1 MLYRLSRSTL
11 TVLTVCLATFAFF
24 ILLHGLTFNVVMRNY
39 CVGGVSFLNGQNP
52 YEVTLQNGPSN
63 QFKYSPFFAWIM
75 AGVAKSGSQTAVLGL
90 WALVGIAAFCF
101 GLNRWGD
108 LSKKVPFYVTIA
120 LLAALLDLVVS
131 MAAYQVNAL
140 IIGLTLLGLAEY
152 RDGRLLSA
160 GAILSLAANLK
171 VYPVVFLIA
180 LALFLKPRY
189 WIGALSIGLATFLL
203 PVVSV
208 GWSHN
213 LEMHLAWFRVVLGD
227 SSGAGVMDLLSA
239 FQRVGLSGFGQV
251 LRWPVL
257 VATIPLFF
265 AYLPLARRADWR
277 PWMTFGLAA
286 ILLLSPRTEVFT
298 YVLLAP
304 SYVVMTSWCAES
316 GRKIVRTYGGIL
328 VTLLAVAI
336 ASCRFSDPNWYVS
349 ESPREI
355 VRVIGALG
363 FWVLTACILGSTMF
377 GALKAR
383 MTDLRVRREQE
394 LSRERTGTGSPPS
407 GSPRTSGKGARE
419 RRNREK

>member
-1 MLYRLSRSTL
+1 MLHKLSRSTL
-11 TVLTVCLATFAFF
+11 TVLAVCFAAFAFF
-24 ILLHGLTFNVVMRNY
+24 IILHGLAFNIVMRNY
-39 CVGGVSFLNGQNP
+39 CVGGMAFLNGQNP

-90 WALVGIAAFCF
+90 WVLAGIVAFCF
-101 GLNRWGD
+101 GMNRWSD
-108 LSKKVPFYVTIA
+108 LSKKAPFYVTIA

-160 GAILSLAANLK
+160 GVLLALAANLK

-180 LALFLKPRY
+180 LALHLKPRY
-189 WIGALSIGLATFLL
+189 WIGALSAGLTTFLL
-203 PVVSV
+203 PVISV

-227 SSGAGVMDLLSA
+227 SSGAGVLDLLSA
-239 FQRVGLSGFGQV
+239 FQRVGLSGLGQV

-265 AYLPLARRADWR
+265 AYFLLARRADWR
-277 PWMTFGLAA
+277 PWMTLGLAA
-286 ILLLSPRTEVFT
+286 VLLLSPRTEVFT

-304 SYVVMTSWCAES
+304 SYVVMTSWFAES
-316 GRKIVRTYGGIL
+316 DRKIVSTWGGIL
-328 VTLLAVAI
+328 VAFLAVAI

-355 VRVIGALG
+355 IRVIGALG
-363 FWVLTACILGSTMF
+363 FWVLTAGILGNTMF
-377 GALKAR
+377 GALKAKVS
-383 MTDLRVRREQE
+383 DLRVRREQ
-394 LSRERTGTGSPPS
+394 GS
-407 GSPRTSGKGARE
+407 G
-419 RRNREK
+419 